1 MGGQGPP
8 VLQDIPDQD
17 LVVLQVEGQCVL
29 CLFLES

>member
-8 VLQDIPDQD
+8 VLQDTPDQD

-29 CLFLES
+29 RLFLES